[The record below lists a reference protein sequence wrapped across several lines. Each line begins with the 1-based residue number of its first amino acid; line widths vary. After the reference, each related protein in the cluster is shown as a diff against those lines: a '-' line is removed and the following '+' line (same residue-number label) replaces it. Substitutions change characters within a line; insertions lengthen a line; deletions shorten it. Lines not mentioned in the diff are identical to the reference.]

1 MAAST
6 HSQDARARRRAPSAP
21 QADDPA
27 ETLVSDGLRLMFGA
41 PELALVSGER
51 AAALAEASGSERVW
65 AYAEGLSVSA
75 RVRLGHRADVVNRA
89 VVVLRTA
96 EADGHAD
103 LAAQMRT
110 ELALCARSVGVPLTG
125 LAALRPVLA
134 DEHAQPVCRIG
145 ALLQFVGCMA
155 SIGRR
160 GVLDRALEEA
170 DKLADSDPGIG
181 DADRVSM
188 RALVQAR
195 TAAHLRRH
203 GDISASID
211 AARNGL
217 DIVEGSDDVL
227 VDSTQMRTRL
237 TLELVCALLDQGSRD
252 EADALAQP
260 LFAEPARAASIAPLA
275 WMRLAIATRVH
286 LASAAPETAGML
298 IRDALHHTRR
308 HDLLALSS
316 RLLLELSHI
325 EEQLGRPAEALTC
338 LREAR
343 VCEHSYGRLR
353 RQALGLLTGEFGR
366 GEQPAADFNRAL
378 AEHEERVAQQ
388 RKSQPAGKRR
398 RVEPST
404 ETTQMMPAVT
414 ADAPPPRSE
423 PARPEPAPSTSASP
437 EPGFWEPAS
446 WETTSSEPAA
456 PANRPSSAAYE
467 DSPAS
472 HEAAPARPSTAP
484 WETVQ
489 QPAVPWAKHSAPQE
503 ADQGARHQADRTS
516 SVRSVLDRLGVAVG
530 SGGRRH
536 ASDDEPD
543 RRGRHEQPDH
553 TAGTGWTEQP
563 AQPSWT
569 EQPAQPS
576 WSERPV
582 QPSWSER
589 PVHTPWSDQPAHTPW
604 MEQRDERSKPP
615 SRPPMPWEQPAQ
627 EQQPPSPSWA
637 ERWEQRHSEPPHA
650 KPPSRPAWTAQ
661 PANAEWSWRPDPRP
675 EPEPEPA
682 PEPTPEE
689 APTLYA
695 APPDVRAEPLFA
707 PREVEPEVPQ
717 RPEVEIGS
725 DTSPEPDRTPEPAP
739 EPQPVRELDSVLA
752 VFSSWANGDDDNSAV
767 TPRVRSRR
775 WQRTETSGSA
785 SGHRGT
791 NGHAVNGDSPLR
803 GNHGG
808 GPI

>member
-1 MAAST
+1 M
-6 HSQDARARRRAPSAP
+6 
-21 QADDPA
+21 
-27 ETLVSDGLRLMFGA
+27 VSDGLRLMFGA
-41 PELALVSGER
+41 PELALVFGER
-51 AAALAEASGSERVW
+51 AAALAEASGSERIW

-160 GVLDRALEEA
+160 SVLDRALEEA
-170 DKLADSDPGIG
+170 DKLAESDPLIG

-217 DIVEGSDDVL
+217 AIVESSDDVL
-227 VDSTQMRTRL
+227 VDHTQMRVRL
-237 TLELVCALLDQGSRD
+237 TLELVCALLDQGSRED
-252 EADALAQP
+252 AEALAQP
-260 LFAEPARAASIAPLA
+260 LFAEPERAASIAPLA

-286 LASAAPETAGML
+286 LSSAAPEMAGML
-298 IRDALHHTRR
+298 IRDALYQTRR

-325 EEQLGRPAEALTC
+325 EEQLGRPSEALAC

-388 RKSQPAGKRR
+388 RKSQSSGKRR
-398 RVEPST
+398 KVEPST
-404 ETTQMMPAVT
+404 EATQMMPAVT
-414 ADAPPPRSE
+414 AETPPPRGEPEQSQPEAPAPSPSRWE
-423 PARPEPAPSTSASP
+423 PAATETVAAAAHVTPRSTPEPAAHETQPSVP
-437 EPGFWEPAS
+437 
-446 WETTSSEPAA
+446 EPAA
-456 PANRPSSAAYE
+456 PPSAAW
-467 DSPAS
+467 
-472 HEAAPARPSTAP
+472 EATRH
-484 WETVQ
+484 Q
-489 QPAVPWAKHSAPQE
+489 AVPWARHSASE
-503 ADQGARHQADRTS
+503 AADGGARHQAEGAP
-516 SVRSVLDRLGVAVG
+516 SVRSVLDRLGVAMG

-536 ASDDEPD
+536 ASDNEPEE
-543 RRGRHEQPDH
+543 RGRHEQPDH
-553 TAGTGWTEQP
+553 ASGDHQREQP
-563 AQPSWT
+563 PTHRTRPPLPW
-569 EQPAQPS
+569 E
-576 WSERPV
+576 EPV
-582 QPSWSER
+582 QEHP
-589 PVHTPWSDQPAHTPW
+589 HQ
-604 MEQRDERSKPP
+604 
-615 SRPPMPWEQPAQ
+615 
-627 EQQPPSPSWA
+627 SPSWA
-637 ERWEQRHSEPPHA
+637 ERSERPQPEPPRA
-650 KPPSRPAWTAQ
+650 DPSASPDWTARPAHPQ
-661 PANAEWSWRPDPRP
+661 PAHAEWSWRPDPRP
-675 EPEPEPA
+675 EPTQGPA
-682 PEPTPEE
+682 LEE
-689 APTLYA
+689 APTQYTA
-695 APPDVRAEPLFA
+695 PSDVQSGASAPPESWLETSSASQV
-707 PREVEPEVPQ
+707 EV
-717 RPEVEIGS
+717 GS
-725 DTSPEPDRTPEPAP
+725 DTTPEPERESEPEPAP
-739 EPQPVRELDSVLA
+739 EPQPARELDSVLA

-775 WQRTETSGSA
+775 WQRSETSGST
-785 SGHRGT
+785 SGRRGA
-791 NGHAVNGDSPLR
+791 NGHAVNGDTPLR
-803 GNHGG
+803 GKHGG
-808 GPI
+808 GPV